1 MKIIKNKTLKAMN
14 TFHLDVR
21 ADEYAEFSGVGDLR
35 EILRESASDKWYV
48 LSGGSNTLFCGDY
61 HGLVLHPVSKDIA
74 VVEEDDS
81 RVLVR
86 VAAGMVWDDFV
97 VYAVEKGWYGIENLS
112 IIPGMVGA
120 APVQNIG
127 AYGVEAK
134 DAIDSVE
141 VYLTD
146 EEKVL
151 TLHNQECM
159 FGYRD
164 SIFKNELKDRA
175 IVLSVVFRLNKKFEP
190 VLKYGDLAALAG
202 EPGSFGAKELRDI
215 IIKVRE
221 SKLPDHNM
229 IGNGGSF
236 FKNPVVSS
244 DYAREILEKNPGM
257 PHYEDKKG
265 VKIPAGWLI
274 EQAGWKGHRRGDA
287 GVYEKQA
294 LVLVNHGTA
303 SPKEIIMLANDI
315 IDDVRQKFG
324 VIIAPEINMI

>member
-1 MKIIKNKTLKAMN
+1 MN

-21 ADEYAEFSGVGDLR
+21 ADEYAEFSGVEELR
-35 EILRESASDKWYV
+35 EILRESGSDKWYV

-61 HGLVLHPVSKDIA
+61 HGLVLHPVSKA
-74 VVEEDDS
+74 VEVLEENDET
-81 RVLVR
+81 VLVK
-86 VAAGMVWDDFV
+86 ADAGMVWDDFV
-97 VYAVEKGWYGIENLS
+97 KYAVDHGWYGLENLS

-134 DAIDSVE
+134 DTIERVEAYLVEEDSVI
-141 VYLTD
+141 
-146 EEKVL
+146 
-151 TLHNQECM
+151 TLDNEQCM

-164 SIFKNELKDRA
+164 SVFKNELKNKTV
-175 IVLSVVFRLNKKFEP
+175 VLSVVFRLSRKFDP

-202 EPGSFGAKELRDI
+202 EPGTFGAADLRDI

-221 SKLPDHNM
+221 SKLPDHNI

-236 FKNPVVSS
+236 FKNPVVSAE
-244 DYAREILEKNPGM
+244 YAREIKERYPDM

-274 EQAGWKGHRRGDA
+274 ERAGWKGHRRGDA

-294 LVLVNHGTA
+294 LVLVNHGSA
-303 SPKEIIMLANDI
+303 SPKDIIMLANDI
-315 IDDVRQKFG
+315 IGDVRQKFG